1 MRPAIRTAAIGL
13 SAAFLLAAGGG
24 QADRPPSPRDFLDEL
39 QPPPGLETPTEHHEF
54 TFARAAYSGGRGWG
68 WGSWTT
74 DYPKADRQ
82 FMIGVKRL
90 TRIDAYGGEFAVSL
104 EDPDLG
110 RYPFLYAV
118 EVGRMDLTEGEVLGL
133 RRYLAAGGFLLV
145 DDFWGTW
152 EWAVFEA
159 EIHRVLPGR
168 PIVDLPLDHPVFHT
182 VYDIDEVLQVD
193 GRPLLGAGRLRALLP
208 RHLRRERSAL
218 RDGQLEL
225 RPRRRLGV
233 GREPLLPSRPIDLR
247 LRARDQR
254 HRLRDDVLSRPCR
267 LARAPDA

>member
-182 VYDIDEVLQVD
+182 VYDIDEVLQVPNVRNGMMGGPYWERD
-193 GRPLLGAGRLRALLP
+193 GYVPFCRGIFDENGRLSVMVNWNSDLGDAWEWAENPYYPLD
-208 RHLRRERSAL
+208 RSTFAY
-218 RDGQLEL
+218 EL
-225 RPRRRLGV
+225 GINAIV
-233 GREPLLPSRPIDLR
+233 F
-247 LRARDQR
+247 AMTY
-254 HRLRDDVLSRPCR
+254 
-267 LARAPDA
+267 